1 MFTFFDRHTFAKLH
15 GFTKLHGLHSFSY
28 TGHCSGY
35 QSDEPTVL
43 SQLYATRMYWIL
55 GTHIKTC
62 KVVLKIEKQIVL
74 NSKRFKFTTWIKS
87 NTNVYQLFDWYLLFC
102 VVLYVQ
108 APYSHYSSS
117 SRAEMKKK
125 EWSETFHVFV
135 QLTIYVHNFAFKY
148 NIQLNNINQ
157 LFN

>member
-1 MFTFFDRHTFAKLH
+1 M
-15 GFTKLHGLHSFSY
+15 
-28 TGHCSGY
+28 
-35 QSDEPTVL
+35 
-43 SQLYATRMYWIL
+43 
-55 GTHIKTC
+55 IKTC
-62 KVVLKIEKQIVL
+62 MYNILCIKW
-74 NSKRFKFTTWIKS
+74 NSKHKLLKK
-87 NTNVYQLFDWYLLFC
+87 NTQLYQLFDWYLLFC